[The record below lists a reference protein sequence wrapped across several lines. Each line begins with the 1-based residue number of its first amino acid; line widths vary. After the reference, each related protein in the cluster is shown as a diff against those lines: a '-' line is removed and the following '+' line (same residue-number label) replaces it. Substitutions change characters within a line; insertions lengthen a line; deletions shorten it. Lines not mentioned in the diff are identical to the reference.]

1 MPPLT
6 ARELGRWE
14 RRFTRSLEDLE
25 LLHASDGQLARRETK
40 VRQAR
45 VRKQKK
51 TRPCS
56 TPKHSIGKSNDA
68 RAAYAN
74 DRAQLLEVLASD
86 CGCALHAEGCYHAL
100 LERHGMSVLNDI
112 VHWRSRSLCGR
123 ESARTCLKAIVE
135 GLRTD
140 ADEFVPRFPPIQ
152 SGMEICASAF
162 YALTMVPS
170 SNLSRELT
178 AKPTQFL
185 LAAMA
190 R

>member
-6 ARELGRWE
+6 ARELDRWE
-14 RRFTRSLEDLE
+14 RRFARSLEDLE

-56 TPKHSIGKSNDA
+56 TPKHSIGKRNDA

-100 LERHGMSVLNDI
+100 LERHGLSVLNDI
-112 VHWRSRSLCGR
+112 TEASR
-123 ESARTCLKAIVE
+123 
-135 GLRTD
+135 
-140 ADEFVPRFPPIQ
+140 P
-152 SGMEICASAF
+152 
-162 YALTMVPS
+162 
-170 SNLSRELT
+170 
-178 AKPTQFL
+178 
-185 LAAMA
+185 
-190 R
+190 

>member
-6 ARELGRWE
+6 ARELDRWE
-14 RRFTRSLEDLE
+14 RRFARSLEDLE

-56 TPKHSIGKSNDA
+56 TPKHSIGKRNDA

-74 DRAQLLEVLASD
+74 DRVQLLEVLASD

-100 LERHGMSVLNDI
+100 FERHGMSVLNDI

-123 ESARTCLKAIVE
+123 SSTSLPLLSLKYP
-135 GLRTD
+135 LRVLLRAAGRMATTD
-140 ADEFVPRFPPIQ
+140 ARW
-152 SGMEICASAF
+152 ASIEGAWR
-162 YALTMVPS
+162 AD
-170 SNLSRELT
+170 SR
-178 AKPTQFL
+178 
-185 LAAMA
+185 

>member
-6 ARELGRWE
+6 ARELDRWE
-14 RRFTRSLEDLE
+14 RRFARSLEDLE
-25 LLHASDGQLARRETK
+25 LLRASDGQLARRETK

-56 TPKHSIGKSNDA
+56 TPKHSIGKRNDA

-100 LERHGMSVLNDI
+100 FERHGLSVLNQR
-112 VHWRSRSLCGR
+112 HRPLALQEPLWSRKRKDLL
-123 ESARTCLKAIVE
+123 ESYRRRTE
-135 GLRTD
+135 D
-140 ADEFVPRFPPIQ
+140 
-152 SGMEICASAF
+152 
-162 YALTMVPS
+162 
-170 SNLSRELT
+170 
-178 AKPTQFL
+178 
-185 LAAMA
+185 
-190 R
+190 

>member
-6 ARELGRWE
+6 ARELDRWE
-14 RRFTRSLEDLE
+14 RRFARSLEDLE

-56 TPKHSIGKSNDA
+56 TPKHSIGKRNDA

-100 LERHGMSVLNDI
+100 LERIAGGCS
-112 VHWRSRSLCGR
+112 GR
-123 ESARTCLKAIVE
+123 HQNGR
-135 GLRTD
+135 
-140 ADEFVPRFPPIQ
+140 
-152 SGMEICASAF
+152 
-162 YALTMVPS
+162 
-170 SNLSRELT
+170 
-178 AKPTQFL
+178 FL
-185 LAAMA
+185 LPFS
-190 R
+190 

>member
-6 ARELGRWE
+6 ARELDRWE
-14 RRFTRSLEDLE
+14 RRFARSLEDLE

-56 TPKHSIGKSNDA
+56 TPKHSIGKRNDA

-100 LERHGMSVLNDI
+100 LERHGLSVLNDI
-112 VHWRSRSLCGR
+112 VHWRSRSLCG
-123 ESARTCLKAIVE
+123 
-135 GLRTD
+135 
-140 ADEFVPRFPPIQ
+140 
-152 SGMEICASAF
+152 
-162 YALTMVPS
+162 
-170 SNLSRELT
+170 
-178 AKPTQFL
+178 
-185 LAAMA
+185 
-190 R
+190 

>member
-6 ARELGRWE
+6 APELDRWE
-14 RRFTRSLEDLE
+14 RRFARSLEDLE

-56 TPKHSIGKSNDA
+56 TPKHSIGKRNDA

-86 CGCALHAEGCYHAL
+86 CGCALHAEGCYHAQVAVDARL
-100 LERHGMSVLNDI
+100 VGVAVRHTI
-112 VHWRSRSLCGR
+112 
-123 ESARTCLKAIVE
+123 
-135 GLRTD
+135 
-140 ADEFVPRFPPIQ
+140 
-152 SGMEICASAF
+152 
-162 YALTMVPS
+162 S
-170 SNLSRELT
+170 SNAHAAERARRQSASR
-178 AKPTQFL
+178 
-185 LAAMA
+185 AAS
-190 R
+190 

>member
-6 ARELGRWE
+6 APELDRWE
-14 RRFTRSLEDLE
+14 RRFARSLEDLE

-56 TPKHSIGKSNDA
+56 TPKHSIGKRNDA

-112 VHWRSRSLCGR
+112 VRCFFSCTAGAPFSARAGGR
-123 ESARTCLKAIVE
+123 EGGGRAARFSL
-135 GLRTD
+135 
-140 ADEFVPRFPPIQ
+140 P
-152 SGMEICASAF
+152 
-162 YALTMVPS
+162 
-170 SNLSRELT
+170 
-178 AKPTQFL
+178 
-185 LAAMA
+185 
-190 R
+190 

>member
-6 ARELGRWE
+6 APELDRWE
-14 RRFTRSLEDLE
+14 RRFARSLEDLE

-56 TPKHSIGKSNDA
+56 TPKHSIGKRNDA

-100 LERHGMSVLNDI
+100 LERRLRPRLRPHRHPLSPPPLRAVGALL
-112 VHWRSRSLCGR
+112 HRHRHPLLHLRSRPRLR
-123 ESARTCLKAIVE
+123 LLLLTSARMFVACAACLCPCLEV
-135 GLRTD
+135 
-140 ADEFVPRFPPIQ
+140 
-152 SGMEICASAF
+152 
-162 YALTMVPS
+162 
-170 SNLSRELT
+170 
-178 AKPTQFL
+178 
-185 LAAMA
+185 
-190 R
+190 